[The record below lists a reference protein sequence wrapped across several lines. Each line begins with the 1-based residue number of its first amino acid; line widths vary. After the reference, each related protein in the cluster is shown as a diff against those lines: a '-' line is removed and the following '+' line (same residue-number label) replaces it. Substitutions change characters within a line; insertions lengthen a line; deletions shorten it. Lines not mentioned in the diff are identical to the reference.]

1 MKTKNILYDPEQ
13 VMNILLGK
21 KETSVFLEILDNER
35 PLRKVNIDEKDSD
48 NTPLS
53 ESLIEI
59 EY

>member
-13 VMNILLGK
+13 VMNILLEK

-35 PLRKVNIDEKDSD
+35 PLRKINIDEKDSD
-48 NTPLS
+48 NTSLS